1 MDAGRTVGYFVLLL
15 LYTDLVSL
23 FHLEFIR
30 ITSKN
35 YAYILL
41 IYYIILKFISIEPQ
55 CLYMYTCCRTAQ
67 IVLVFF
73 VKQEIRFRAFAFM
86 SILTTYNFTS

>member
-1 MDAGRTVGYFVLLL
+1 MDAGRTIGYFVLLL

-41 IYYIILKFISIEPQ
+41 IYYIILIFFQLNPSAFICIPVVE
-55 CLYMYTCCRTAQ
+55 LH
-67 IVLVFF
+67 
-73 VKQEIRFRAFAFM
+73 K
-86 SILTTYNFTS
+86 

>member
-1 MDAGRTVGYFVLLL
+1 MDAGRTIGYFVLLL

-41 IYYIILKFISIEPQ
+41 IYYIILKFFQLNPVP
-55 CLYMYTCCRTAQ
+55 LYVY
-67 IVLVFF
+67 L
-73 VKQEIRFRAFAFM
+73 
-86 SILTTYNFTS
+86 L